1 MGDRKVQ
8 QPADNT
14 AIAVSLTAPGWAPVL
29 TNVNTALTTVSL
41 LLGIAFIVWR
51 WSRQVR
57 RDSQEDGL

>member
-1 MGDRKVQ
+1 MQ

-29 TNVNTALTTVSL
+29 TNVNTALTTISL

-51 WSRQVR
+51 WSRQVHH
-57 RDSQEDGL
+57 DSREDSL

>member
-1 MGDRKVQ
+1 MQ

-14 AIAVSLTAPGWAPVL
+14 AIAVSLTAPGWAPLL
-29 TNVNTALTTVSL
+29 TNVNTALTTISL

-57 RDSQEDGL
+57 HDSREDSL